1 VPLEGTSPGWLPLPM
16 RAAEGQLPGVALE
29 ASCLEGAVG
38 REDSR
43 GEHGVTVA
51 VERGVAMVRDVR
63 TSCLAEM
70 ERGDGMSSLNVWWC
84 GCGDTSFSADMP
96 PGDPAC
102 ESLIRGREVRSV
114 EKKIRDSPRGCW
126 EVWSVSMRK

>member
-1 VPLEGTSPGWLPLPM
+1 MPLEGTSPGWLPLPM

-96 PGDPAC
+96 LGAC
-102 ESLIRGREVRSV
+102 ESLIRAAKFAAR
-114 EKKIRDSPRGCW
+114 
-126 EVWSVSMRK
+126 